1 MLRREAELRAE
12 LEPSDIDPEADAA
25 FQALVG
31 SRQSQPQPTRSATI
45 AGDSNVCSPTMARV
59 ERRYELDRL
68 WRSIAMLTPNAR
80 AVMSREEAL
89 ELLTELGE
97 LHRRIDVLRTELR
110 RLAEEL

>member
-1 MLRREAELRAE
+1 
-12 LEPSDIDPEADAA
+12 
-25 FQALVG
+25 
-31 SRQSQPQPTRSATI
+31 
-45 AGDSNVCSPTMARV
+45 MARM
-59 ERRYELDRL
+59 ERRYELDHL

-110 RLAEEL
+110 RLADEL